1 MTGHRRLPGA
11 GERSGSRS
19 LRAIRE
25 ARAQHRLIR
34 TRAVVVGG
42 ATAVAML
49 ALAARLITLHVL
61 EADRLEQLA
70 ARQQQETLVLT
81 PVRGRLLDRA
91 GRPLAVTVEA
101 PSVYAVPSRIA
112 DPQAFARAVAPVLGL
127 PVGDVVAR
135 LDRRKHFV
143 WLARKVS
150 QPVAERL
157 QALRL
162 GPQLG
167 LRTEYRRVYP
177 NGSLAAHVVGF
188 AGIDTQGLA
197 GAELAFDQML
207 RGVEGRA
214 TVERDAMGRPLIE
227 TQRIVHP
234 PRDGADVVL
243 TIDQVVQHIAERELE
258 LAVAQT
264 RARAGIVLVMDPG
277 TGELLAVAATPGFDP
292 NRFDAVPPARWSNP
306 AIAAVMEPGSTFKVI
321 LAAAALEHGAVR
333 LQDVF
338 TSDGTYR
345 VAGHVIREA
354 HGHVYRRQ
362 TLTDIIA
369 NSSNVG
375 AAMVATR
382 LGRERF
388 YATIRRFG
396 FGTAT
401 GVDLPGEAVGLV
413 PPPDRW
419 LGPGLQTIAF
429 GQGISVT
436 PLQLLAAGAALAN
449 DGAWVRPHVLRQVR
463 DAAGRTVH
471 APAPDPARS
480 VTSPQV
486 ARQVLAMMEEVVE
499 RGTGTLARLDG
510 YRVAG
515 KTGTA
520 QKPAPGGGYRA
531 DAYVASFLGVVRTD
545 RPVLAV
551 LVMLD
556 EPRGQYYGGVVAAP
570 VFRAVAAQTLWH
582 LRVAPAPAVDR

>member
-70 ARQQQETLVLT
+70 ARQQQETVVLT

-197 GAELAFDQML
+197 GAELGFDQLL

-551 LVMLD
+551 FVVLD